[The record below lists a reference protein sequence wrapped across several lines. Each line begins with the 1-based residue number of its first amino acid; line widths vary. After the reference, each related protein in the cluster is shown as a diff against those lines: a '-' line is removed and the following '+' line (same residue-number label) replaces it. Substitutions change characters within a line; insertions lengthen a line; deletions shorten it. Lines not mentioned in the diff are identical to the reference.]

1 MAARGATLVRGA
13 TPGSGS
19 AHQRAGSASRSPSRG
34 AAGALPFA
42 TSPSTPSQ
50 QAAQRAALNAFMVT
64 MKQLEAVVDGVAGK
78 IEAVISGG
86 QNHEQRIAQLEA
98 EVSP

>member
-1 MAARGATLVRGA
+1 
-13 TPGSGS
+13 
-19 AHQRAGSASRSPSRG
+19 
-34 AAGALPFA
+34 
-42 TSPSTPSQ
+42 
-50 QAAQRAALNAFMVT
+50 

-98 EVSP
+98 EVKSLNGGLSTGLTAM